1 MFARLFQFQM
11 KPDRL
16 DEAIKIFRES
26 NLPELKPLK
35 GLISYSVLLDR
46 NTGKGATMIFFD
58 IKENMLASEE
68 SGLAQKQRDKF
79 KAHWVGQYI
88 VDRYEVCAQ
97 I

>member
-1 MFARLFQFQM
+1 MFARLFQFQL
-11 KPDRL
+11 KPDKL

-26 NLPELKPLK
+26 NIPAVKPLK

-46 NTGKGATMIFFD
+46 NTGKGATIIFFD
-58 IKENMLASEE
+58 IKENMLANEE
-68 SGLAQKQRDKF
+68 SGLAQEQRDKF
-79 KAHWVGQYI
+79 KDYWVGQYI